1 MKKALT
7 TAALSCLAAIAVIA
21 QPRSG
26 PQEQQPVQPPQPVQ
40 APANAQPAQA
50 NINLIIEQLQRAIL
64 STNADLGKLRIE
76 KWKTDSDQKQ
86 QFKKMADSIQRNVT
100 YAVPGLIEDVESSH
114 GSVSATFKLYHNMT
128 IVYEYLSSLTDAAG
142 AAGKGEEYEPLAK
155 DAAALDSVRQNL
167 STYIEQTASQIE
179 TQRRAPVP
187 APDAAPTGANDEAN
201 QNLPKGVH
209 IVTDKNG
216 VRRIVVDSEHARKP
230 VKSTKKKTSKAATAS
245 KATKP
250 EKAAKPSPSPS
261 PSASPK

>member
-7 TAALSCLAAIAVIA
+7 TAALLCLSAIAVIA

-26 PQEQQPVQPPQPVQ
+26 PQEQQPVQPP
-40 APANAQPAQA
+40 ANPQPAQA
-50 NINLIIEQLQRAIL
+50 NINLIIEQLQRAVL

-76 KWKTDSDQKQ
+76 RWKTDTDQKQ

-100 YAVPGLIEDVESSH
+100 NAVPGLIENVETSH

-142 AAGKGEEYEPLAK
+142 AVGKREEYEPLAK
-155 DAAALDSVRQNL
+155 DAEALDTARQNL

-179 TQRRAPVP
+179 SSRRAPAAPPEP
-187 APDAAPTGANDEAN
+187 APAGANDEAN
-201 QNLPKGVH
+201 QKLPPGVH

-216 VRRIVVDSEHARKP
+216 VRRIVVDSEHRKKP
-230 VKSTKKKTSKAATAS
+230 VKPTKKKTSKSSPPS
-245 KATKP
+245 KTEKP
-250 EKAAKPSPSPS
+250 AKAAKPSPSPS
-261 PSASPK
+261 ASPK